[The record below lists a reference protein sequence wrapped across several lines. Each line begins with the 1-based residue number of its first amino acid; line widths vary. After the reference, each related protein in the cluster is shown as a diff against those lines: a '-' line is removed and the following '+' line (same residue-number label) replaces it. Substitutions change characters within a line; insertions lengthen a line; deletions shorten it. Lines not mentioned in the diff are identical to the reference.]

1 MPLLLTLTSDVDLD
15 DDQVMTQVVGPAGL
29 TIGRGLDNDWIIKDP
44 RRLLSKHHC
53 RLDASGA
60 TFIITD
66 TSTNG
71 VFLNESPTP
80 LGRGN
85 TAVVSD
91 GDRLR
96 LGELDVVVQA
106 IPEADAA
113 ALAGLSADPF
123 APRSGPFATGAGESQ
138 AAAPGDDDPWG
149 GWVPP
154 GGQGGQA
161 EGGPFGRPQ
170 GVMLKGASQRSS
182 SAGFEADGQ
191 GGDGIARDGPM
202 PPGDRLFGQAP
213 GASVGPWGDDD
224 RDQWA
229 AVGADADD
237 AAPEALA
244 FAPAAASLTSVN
256 TSPDGIGEAPAP
268 DPTVAAEGPI
278 PEDWD
283 AEVMGCGP
291 DGGSGDGGASPV
303 SIEGGLDPAASP
315 PPTPIPEDF
324 DAEAAV
330 APAGDLAPGPAVS
343 TDRHRPP
350 EALALMAAL
359 DDCLAMFAPAAIE
372 GRLPRLGDPDAMPP
386 AVRQARAWAAYE
398 ARYPDLR
405 RDVRCRLAEAL
416 GIDAPEDG

>member
-80 LGRGN
+80 VGRGN
-85 TAVVSD
+85 TAVVGD

-106 IPEADAA
+106 IPEADAVV
-113 ALAGLSADPF
+113 LAGLSADPF
-123 APRSGPFATGAGESQ
+123 APRSGPFAAGAREAQ

-154 GGQGGQA
+154 GGRGGEA

-170 GVMLKGASQRSS
+170 GVFMGASPRSS
-182 SAGFEADGQ
+182 TAGFEADGR
-191 GGDGIARDGPM
+191 GVDGTARDGPM
-202 PPGDRLFGQAP
+202 PAGDSLFGQAP
-213 GASVGPWGDDD
+213 GISAGPWGDED

-229 AVGADADD
+229 VAGADADD

-244 FAPAAASLTSVN
+244 FMPAAVPLAST
-256 TSPDGIGEAPAP
+256 TPSPDGTDEVPAR
-268 DPTVAAEGPI
+268 DPKAAGGDPI

-283 AEVMGCGP
+283 AEMLGLGA
-291 DGGSGDGGASPV
+291 DDDAKDGGASPL

-330 APAGDLAPGPAVS
+330 AGPAAS
-343 TDRHRPP
+343 ADRHGPL
-350 EALALMAAL
+350 AAHALMAAL

-372 GRLPRLGDPDAMPP
+372 GRLPSLGDPDAMPP

-398 ARYPDLR
+398 ARYPDLKTAAR
-405 RDVRCRLAEAL
+405 RRLAEAL
-416 GIDAPEDG
+416 GVDAPEDG